1 LVLPEELIQKMEEE
15 PELKKKFHRLT
26 AGKRVYNLYFSSS
39 KQSKTKLARIEKYTK

>member
-1 LVLPEELIQKMEEE
+1 MEEE

-26 AGKRVYNLYFSSS
+26 AGGKRVYNLYFSSS